1 MIEEILN
8 ILKKINNNAS
18 YQVRP
23 PIKPSGVSISFH
35 FFNERYV
42 LKGDGD
48 GRYLGKDLQV
58 DIFSTRPALET
69 KNEIRKAIEKTKK
82 YIFNYADERPE
93 DISGQRLYHIIIK
106 FTEKGVK
113 NDR

>member
-1 MIEEILN
+1 MIDFILN
-8 ILKKINNNAS
+8 ILKKINKNS
-18 YQVRP
+18 CYQVRP
-23 PIKPSGVSISFH
+23 PIVDGIGISFH
-35 FFNERYV
+35 FFNECYV

-48 GRYLGKDLQV
+48 GRYIGKDLQV

-69 KNEIRKAIEKTKK
+69 KDEIRKAIEATKK

-93 DISGQRLYHIIIK
+93 DISGQRLYHTVIK

>member
-1 MIEEILN
+1 MIDFILN
-8 ILKKINNNAS
+8 ILKKINKNS
-18 YQVRP
+18 CYQVRP
-23 PIKPSGVSISFH
+23 PIVDGIGISFH

-48 GRYLGKDLQV
+48 GRYIGKDLQV

-69 KNEIRKAIEKTKK
+69 KNEVRKAIEATKK
-82 YIFNYADERPE
+82 YMFNYADERPE
-93 DISGQRLYHIIIK
+93 DISGQRLYHTVIK
-106 FTEKGVK
+106 FAEKGVK